1 MSIKISRILTA
12 AVFGLFTLACSA
24 EQSTT
29 FGDYTIHYNAFP
41 TTILDASVA
50 KSYNISRSKNRALLN
65 ISILKKVMG
74 TTATPVTAEVEVTAT
89 NLSAQL
95 RELPVREIKE
105 KGAIYY
111 IGEMRVANE
120 ETLKFKID
128 VTPEGQ
134 EETYTINFMQQ
145 FFTN

>member
-1 MSIKISRILTA
+1 MSINIPKTLTSA
-12 AVFGLFTLACSA
+12 IFGLFALTCSA

-41 TTILDASVA
+41 TTILDASIA

-65 ISILKKVMG
+65 IAILKKVMG
-74 TTATPVTAEVEVTAT
+74 TTGSPVTAKVVVTAA
-89 NLSAQL
+89 NLSDQL
-95 RELPVREIKE
+95 REIPMREITE

-111 IGEMRVANE
+111 IGEMSVANQ
-120 ETLKFKID
+120 ETLKFKVE

-134 EETYTINFMQQ
+134 SESYTVNFMQQ
-145 FFTN
+145 FFTD